1 MTQQVIYLGKKFNTS
16 KVFVDDIDNEK
27 KLKDNFF
34 LSRFNVYVINFCQQV
49 KWENNAEHLWKKN
62 II

>member
-34 LSRFNVYVINFCQQV
+34 PFEIQCLCDKFLSTS
-49 KWENNAEHLWKKN
+49 
-62 II
+62 

>member
-34 LSRFNVYVINFCQQV
+34 LLRFNVYVINFCQQV
-49 KWENNAEHLWKKN
+49 NWENNAEHL
-62 II
+62 

>member
-27 KLKDNFF
+27 KLRQFFPFEIQCLCDKF
-34 LSRFNVYVINFCQQV
+34 LSTS
-49 KWENNAEHLWKKN
+49 
-62 II
+62 